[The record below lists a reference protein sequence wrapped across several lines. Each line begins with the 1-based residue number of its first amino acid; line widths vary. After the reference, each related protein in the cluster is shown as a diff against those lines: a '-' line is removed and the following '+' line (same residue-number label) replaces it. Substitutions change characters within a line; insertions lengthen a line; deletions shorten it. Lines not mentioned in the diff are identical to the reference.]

1 MEAGLTSAVNLSV
14 IVPVLNEARTLPAVL
29 EHLLPLR
36 RGGVEVLLVDGGS
49 EDESAAIATCAGFR
63 VIRADRGR
71 ARQMN
76 AGAAAVRGDVLL
88 FLHADTRLPDGA
100 VQLVDAALA
109 DGRHVWGRFDVEF
122 DVHTWTMGATAFG
135 INLRSRLSGIAT
147 GDQALFMTR
156 AAFDG
161 VGGFPDQPLMEDVEI
176 TGRLRKRS
184 RPACIRRP
192 VLTSARRWEER
203 GAWRTIFLMW
213 RLRLDYWLG
222 ASPADLARR
231 YR

>member
-1 MEAGLTSAVNLSV
+1 MKLSI
-14 IVPVLNEARTLPAVL
+14 IVPMLDEAPALPDLL

-36 RGGVEVLLVDGGS
+36 RGGVEVILVDGGS
-49 EDESAAIATCAGFR
+49 ADGGAAIATCAGFE
-63 VIRADRGR
+63 VMRAERGR

-76 AGAAAVRGDVLL
+76 AGAAAASGDVLL

-100 VQLVDAALA
+100 VPLIDAALA
-109 DGRHVWGRFDVEF
+109 DGRHVWGRFDVAF
-122 DVHTWTMGATAFG
+122 DLRTRTMDATAFLM
-135 INLRSRLSGIAT
+135 NLRSRLSGIAT

-156 AAFDG
+156 AAFDA

-176 TGRLRKRS
+176 TSRLCRRS

-192 VLTSARRWEER
+192 VLTSARRWQSR
-203 GAWRTIFLMW
+203 GPWRTILLMW
-213 RLRLDYWLG
+213 RLRLAYWFG
-222 ASPADLARR
+222 ASPADLARQ

>member
-1 MEAGLTSAVNLSV
+1 MVERTAMKLS
-14 IVPVLNEARTLPAVL
+14 IVVPMLNEMQVLPAL
-29 EHLLPLR
+29 LAHLRPLLSDR
-36 RGGVEVLLVDGGS
+36 VEVMLVDGGS
-49 EDESAAIATCAGFR
+49 EDDSVALATLAGLQ
-63 VIRADRGR
+63 VMRAERGR

-76 AGAAAVRGDVLL
+76 AGAAAVQGDVLL
-88 FLHADTRLPDGA
+88 FLHADTRLPDDA
-100 VQLVDAALA
+100 VQLIEAALA
-109 DGRHVWGRFDVEF
+109 DDRHAWGRFDVKF
-122 DVHTWTMGATAFG
+122 DVRTWTMAATAFG
-135 INLRSRLSGIAT
+135 MNWRSRLTGIAT

-176 TGRLRKRS
+176 TGRLRRRS

-192 VLTSARRWEER
+192 VRVSARRWQAR

>member
-1 MEAGLTSAVNLSV
+1 MEARVTGAMKLSV
-14 IVPVLNEARTLPAVL
+14 IVPVLNEVRALPAL
-29 EHLLPLR
+29 LDHLRPLQR
-36 RGGVEVLLVDGGS
+36 SGVEVVLVDGGS
-49 EDESAAIATCAGFR
+49 DDGSATLATRAGFQ
-63 VIRADRGR
+63 VIRAGRGR

-76 AGAAAVRGDVLL
+76 AGAAAAHGDVLL

-122 DVHTWTMGATAFG
+122 DVRTWTMRATAFG
-135 INLRSRLSGIAT
+135 MNLRSRLSGIAT

-176 TGRLRKRS
+176 TGRLCQRS
-184 RPACIRRP
+184 RPACVRRP
-192 VLTSARRWEER
+192 VLTSARRWQAR